1 MCNINFYVSGQIFSA
16 NSGVPHQ
23 ELICHII
30 QKSEVF
36 EYNILLKYAIINGNL
51 PKDYLSDCSSEELR
65 SLLKISKKNDI
76 AHLIAFTIEK
86 NGLIDKSNDCYAWL
100 SRELLT
106 TVYRYEKINHE
117 YNRICDALESAEL
130 SFLPLKG
137 SVLRQYYPEPWMRT
151 SCDIDILVH
160 ENDLEKA
167 TEYLVRNLG
176 YIYDCKGPHDVS
188 LYLQSQLHLE
198 LHYTLIADGVA
209 KSSCEVLK
217 NVWQSAFL
225 QKKKEHCYEMT
236 DEMFYFY
243 HIAHMAKH
251 FEEGGCGIRP
261 FIDLWTLD
269 NIKDVDHDKRDEL
282 LSQGNLLRFA
292 EVVRMLSRVWF
303 ENNEH
308 TEITKKMER
317 YILRGGIYGTNENRI
332 AVQQQKGE
340 GG

>member
-1 MCNINFYVSGQIFSA
+1 
-16 NSGVPHQ
+16 
-23 ELICHII
+23 
-30 QKSEVF
+30 
-36 EYNILLKYAIINGNL
+36 
-51 PKDYLSDCSSEELR
+51 
-65 SLLKISKKNDI
+65 
-76 AHLIAFTIEK
+76 
-86 NGLIDKSNDCYAWL
+86 
-100 SRELLT
+100 
-106 TVYRYEKINHE
+106 
-117 YNRICDALESAEL
+117 
-130 SFLPLKG
+130 
-137 SVLRQYYPEPWMRT
+137 MRT

-160 ENDLEKA
+160 ENDLEKT
-167 TEYLVRNLG
+167 TEYLVRDLG
-176 YIYDCKGPHDVS
+176 YIYDRKGPHDVS

-198 LHYTLIADGVA
+198 LHYTLIGDGVA

-225 QKKKEHCYEMT
+225 QKKKEHRYEMT

-251 FEEGGCGIRP
+251 FEKGGCGIRP
-261 FIDLWTLD
+261 FIDLWILD

-292 EVVRMLSRVWF
+292 EVARMLSRVWF

-332 AVQQQKGE
+332 AVQQQKR
-340 GG
+340 GGRLKYALSKIFIPYDNIKFHYPILQKHRWLMPIMEVRRWLKLVFCGHAKRTVRELSYNQMISKDTSNENKIFLEEIGL